1 MLRSIVSV
9 RALVN
14 LNLRYAISKRSV
26 HNAKEKLQEYPEKLL
41 KIKHRPKQGMRRRVL
56 GAGALLHRRGAL
68 HAERLLRDSKEVST
82 QRKRKIC
89 RNIPISY

>member
-41 KIKHRPKQGMRRRVL
+41 KIKQWQNDR
-56 GAGALLHRRGAL
+56 ALLTVLWDDNYQSRIACFKPGIPYA
-68 HAERLLRDSKEVST
+68 VSRT
-82 QRKRKIC
+82 
-89 RNIPISY
+89 P